1 MKIGVTLVLLIF
13 ILGAAGG
20 ITYYFQSLFGGF
32 SAVCIGLVLL
42 FLGAGL
48 LEVSDAQQRTAL
60 EQLRIGRGIRKEHVT
75 ERNRH

>member
-1 MKIGVTLVLLIF
+1 MKIGLALVLGLF

-42 FLGAGL
+42 LLGAGL

-60 EQLRIGRGIRKEHVT
+60 EQLRIGRDHRTKP
-75 ERNRH
+75 